1 MLNANTITPPDSKMT
16 RREMLNDSLTK
27 TKTSFFPGRR
37 EARKP
42 RTGWL
47 PGRVGVLTMTIGKF
61 NFAPR
66 TQTLYPDAGIQKKMR
81 LTQESEIVTTGCH
94 GRQKIA
100 TRAGLVVTKEVL
112 PGAEERGEGHSLL

>member
-1 MLNANTITPPDSKMT
+1 
-16 RREMLNDSLTK
+16 
-27 TKTSFFPGRR
+27 
-37 EARKP
+37 
-42 RTGWL
+42 
-47 PGRVGVLTMTIGKF
+47 MTIGKF

-112 PGAEERGEGHSLL
+112 PGAKERGEGSLAAATLLVPCRCCHNNEQAACHIDPHYPN

>member
-1 MLNANTITPPDSKMT
+1 
-16 RREMLNDSLTK
+16 
-27 TKTSFFPGRR
+27 
-37 EARKP
+37 
-42 RTGWL
+42 
-47 PGRVGVLTMTIGKF
+47 MTIGKF

-112 PGAEERGEGHSLL
+112 PGAEERGKGHSLTSATLVVPCLCCHNNEHAARHN

>member
-1 MLNANTITPPDSKMT
+1 
-16 RREMLNDSLTK
+16 
-27 TKTSFFPGRR
+27 
-37 EARKP
+37 
-42 RTGWL
+42 
-47 PGRVGVLTMTIGKF
+47 MTIGKF

-112 PGAEERGEGHSLL
+112 PGAEERRGGRVTRSLLQPLSFHVLVVTIMNMLLGTIYPHYPKQH